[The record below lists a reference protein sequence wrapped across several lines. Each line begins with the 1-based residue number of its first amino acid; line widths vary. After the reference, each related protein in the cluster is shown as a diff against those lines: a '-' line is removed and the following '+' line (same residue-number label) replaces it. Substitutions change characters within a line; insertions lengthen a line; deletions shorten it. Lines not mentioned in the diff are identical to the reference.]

1 MAQRITPGHGA
12 ASGRSRPPHGRATGA
27 ENSQGRD
34 SSEDTRRGL
43 GAPIQYLLCR
53 CAMATA
59 RTPSTARDPASRLA
73 ATVAREIELLTA
85 QRERV
90 RHRQNDLRARL
101 RDLDD
106 ELSALNKRQHDLDR
120 LLGDHRVPAAASRP
134 RLLGGATLR
143 RHAVAHL
150 LTTGQHH
157 DIHYRTWYEQLAAD
171 GLLIRGA
178 NPAATFLT
186 NITRSPLITRGER
199 PGTYRL
205 DPDAPQRIN
214 TLLVKAR
221 DRLHATAVARTDNAP
236 QRPERLRAL
245 VKQLQRLQREITE
258 CHQIAAEQTGKDP
271 PRTPAQGGLSLTA
284 PCPLV
289 MLDLRA
295 GSVAPAGA
303 SVAPRWSADATVRR
317 EPVITRVVGIEELPP
332 GSPATRRVI
341 AAWSDGTRSEA
352 LAWFSDEWLVSEG
365 DLIGLTRDQVRALAH
380 RRDRQWLRD
389 EPPRDSDQQ
398 PFFGA

>member
-1 MAQRITPGHGA
+1 
-12 ASGRSRPPHGRATGA
+12 
-27 ENSQGRD
+27 
-34 SSEDTRRGL
+34 
-43 GAPIQYLLCR
+43 
-53 CAMATA
+53 MATA

-85 QRERV
+85 QRERL
-90 RHRQNDLRARL
+90 RHRQDDLRDRL

-120 LLGDHRVPAAASRP
+120 LLGDHRVPAAASRA
-134 RLLGGATLR
+134 RLLGGAALR

-150 LTTGQHH
+150 LATGQHH

-245 VKQLQRLQREITE
+245 VNSSSASSTRSPNATKS
-258 CHQIAAEQTGKDP
+258 P
-271 PRTPAQGGLSLTA
+271 PRRPEKIRAAHAGPRRPEPHRAVSTGDARPPLARRPPEPRASTPTLPSV
-284 PCPLV
+284 LV
-289 MLDLRA
+289 MAVTVGPGDGRNRLPISGSGMPTRFGRKDARKRHA
-295 GSVAPAGA
+295 GPST
-303 SVAPRWSADATVRR
+303 SAYRSTTNVTRR
-317 EPVITRVVGIEELPP
+317 QR
-332 GSPATRRVI
+332 PATPVASRAAAATSAGTPRRNLRVPG
-341 AAWSDGTRSEA
+341 AWQAGRRFA
-352 LAWFSDEWLVSEG
+352 
-365 DLIGLTRDQVRALAH
+365 GLRGRGGPGARARA
-380 RRDRQWLRD
+380 
-389 EPPRDSDQQ
+389 
-398 PFFGA
+398 